1 MKKESEIITRDQE
14 SYLPVFSRYP
24 IVLDH
29 GDGSYVWDV
38 NGRKYLDALGGI
50 AVNVLGHNYA
60 PLVNAIGDQA
70 KRLIHVSNLYYTEP
84 QADAAAK
91 LSGLTAGGK
100 VFFGNSGA
108 EANEGAI
115 KAARKY
121 AHTIRPNKSQIITA
135 LGSFHGR
142 TIATLTAT
150 GQEKFHRG
158 FEPLPQG
165 FDYVPFND
173 IAALETQMNENTA
186 AVMLEPIQGE
196 GGVRTPAD
204 GYLQQVR
211 ELCDKYDALL
221 IFDEIQT
228 GMGRT
233 GSFYAYK
240 MYGVTPDIVTLA
252 KGLAGGV
259 PTGAFIVTE
268 KIAAAFHAGD
278 HGSTF
283 GGNPLACAAANVVL
297 NTIAND
303 DFLAGVRD
311 VGAHFK
317 QALTNLQKKYP
328 AHIVEV
334 RGTGLILGMEVKES
348 EDAAAI
354 ARRMLEQGVIINC
367 TAGNVLRFIP
377 PLIFSKNE
385 VDELIAVLD
394 HCVLDICGKGG
405 L

>member
-1 MKKESEIITRDQE
+1 MKNESEIITRDQE

-142 TIATLTAT
+142 TLATLTAT

-158 FEPLPQG
+158 FDPLPQG

-233 GSFYAYK
+233 GSFYAYE

-297 NTIAND
+297 DTIAND

>member
-1 MKKESEIITRDQE
+1 MKNEHEIMARDAA

-29 GDGSYVWDV
+29 GEGSYVWDV

-60 PLVNAIGDQA
+60 PLVDAIAEQA

-84 QADAAAK
+84 QADATAK
-91 LSGLTAGGK
+91 LSALTAGGK

-121 AHTIRPNKSQIITA
+121 GHMIHSEKSEIITA

-142 TIATLTAT
+142 TLATLTAT
-150 GQEKFHRG
+150 GQEKFHNG
-158 FEPLPQG
+158 FAPLPQG

-173 IAALETQMNENTA
+173 LAALEAQMSENTA

-211 ELCDKYDALL
+211 ALCDKYDTLL

-233 GSFYAYK
+233 GSFYAYESC
-240 MYGVTPDIVTLA
+240 GVTPDIVTLA

-259 PTGAFIVTE
+259 PIGAFIVTE
-268 KIAAAFHAGD
+268 KVAAAFHAGD

-297 NTIAND
+297 DVIAD
-303 DFLAGVRD
+303 DAFLGRVKA
-311 VGAHFK
+311 VGTHFK
-317 QALTNLQKKYP
+317 QKLEDLRTKYP
-328 AHIVEV
+328 AYIVDV
-334 RGTGLILGMEVKES
+334 RGTGLILGMEMQKNEV
-348 EDAAAI
+348 AAAI

-377 PLIFSKNE
+377 PLIFTKNE
-385 VDELIAVLD
+385 VDELV
-394 HCVLDICGKGG
+394 CVLDDCILDIYDQGG

>member
-84 QADAAAK
+84 QADAATK

-142 TIATLTAT
+142 TLATLTAT

-233 GSFYAYK
+233 GSFYAYE

-334 RGTGLILGMEVKES
+334 RGTGLILGMEMKES

-354 ARRMLEQGVIINC
+354 VRRMLEQGVIINC

>member
-84 QADAAAK
+84 QADATAK

-334 RGTGLILGMEVKES
+334 RGTGLILGMEMKES

-354 ARRMLEQGVIINC
+354 VRRMLEQGVIINC

>member
-1 MKKESEIITRDQE
+1 MKNESEIITRDQE

-50 AVNVLGHNYA
+50 AVNVLGHNHA

-70 KRLIHVSNLYYTEP
+70 KRLIHVSNLYYTAP

-142 TIATLTAT
+142 TLATLTAT
-150 GQEKFHRG
+150 GQEKFHSG

-196 GGVRTPAD
+196 GGVHTPAD

-211 ELCDKYDALL
+211 ELCDRYDALL

-233 GSFYAYK
+233 GYFYAYE

-259 PTGAFIVTE
+259 PIGAFIVTE
-268 KIAAAFHAGD
+268 KVATAFHAGD

-297 NTIAND
+297 DTIAND

-328 AHIVEV
+328 AHIVDV
-334 RGTGLILGMEVKES
+334 RGMGLILGMEIKES
-348 EDAAAI
+348 EDAAAV

>member
-1 MKKESEIITRDQE
+1 MKNESEIITKDQE

-29 GDGSYVWDV
+29 GEGAYVWDV
-38 NGRKYLDALGGI
+38 KGRKYLDALGGI
-50 AVNVLGHNYA
+50 AVNVLGHNDA
-60 PLVNAIGDQA
+60 PLVNAIADQS
-70 KRLIHVSNLYYTEP
+70 KRLIHVSNLYYTEA
-84 QADAAAK
+84 QADAADK
-91 LSGLTAGGK
+91 LSRLTAGGK

-121 AHTIRPNKSQIITA
+121 AHTIRDEKSQIITA
-135 LGSFHGR
+135 HGSFHGR
-142 TIATLTAT
+142 TLATLTAT
-150 GQEKFHRG
+150 GQEKFHKG
-158 FEPLPQG
+158 FEPLPGG
-165 FDYVPFND
+165 FDYVPYND
-173 IAALETQMNENTA
+173 AAALAKLISENTA

-196 GGVRTPAD
+196 GGVRIPAD
-204 GYLQQVR
+204 DYLQRVR
-211 ELCDKYDALL
+211 ELCDQYDALL
-221 IFDEIQT
+221 ILDEIQT

-233 GSFYAYK
+233 GSFYAYE

-259 PTGAFIVTE
+259 PIGAFIVTE
-268 KIAAAFHAGD
+268 KVAAAFHPGD

-297 NTIAND
+297 DRIANE
-303 DFLAGVRD
+303 DFLACVQD
-311 VGAHFK
+311 VGVYFK
-317 QALTNLQKKYP
+317 KALEDLWKKYP
-328 AHIVEV
+328 VHITEV
-334 RGTGLILGMEVKES
+334 RGAGLILGMEMQKN

-354 ARRMLEQGVIINC
+354 ARRMLEQGIIINC

-377 PLIFSKNE
+377 PLIFSKKE
-385 VDELIAVLD
+385 VDELIRVLD
-394 HCVLDICGKGG
+394 HCILDICDEGG

>member
-1 MKKESEIITRDQE
+1 MKNEHEIMARDTA

-29 GDGSYVWDV
+29 GEGSYVWDV

-60 PLVNAIGDQA
+60 PLVDAIAEQA

-91 LSGLTAGGK
+91 LSRLTAGGK

-121 AHTIRPNKSQIITA
+121 GHMIHPEKSQIITA

-142 TIATLTAT
+142 TLATLTAT
-150 GQEKFHRG
+150 GQEKFHKG
-158 FEPLPQG
+158 FAPLPQG

-173 IAALETQMNENTA
+173 IAALEARMSENTA

-211 ELCDKYDALL
+211 ALCDKYDALL

-233 GSFYAYK
+233 GSFYAYESC
-240 MYGVTPDIVTLA
+240 GVTPDIVTLA

-259 PTGAFIVTE
+259 PIGAFIVTE
-268 KIAAAFHAGD
+268 KVAAAFHAGD

-297 NTIAND
+297 DAVAND
-303 DFLAGVRD
+303 HFLAGVRD
-311 VGAHFK
+311 VGTHFK
-317 QALTNLQKKYP
+317 QALTDLQSKYP
-328 AHIVEV
+328 AHIAEV
-334 RGTGLILGMEVKES
+334 RGAGLILGMEMQRN

-367 TAGNVLRFIP
+367 TSGNVLRFIP
-377 PLIFSKNE
+377 PLIFTKNE
-385 VDELIAVLD
+385 VDELIRVLD
-394 HCVLDICGKGG
+394 RCILDICDRGG

>member
-1 MKKESEIITRDQE
+1 MKNESEIITRDQE

-50 AVNVLGHNYA
+50 AVNVLGHNHA

-70 KRLIHVSNLYYTEP
+70 KRLIHVSNLYYTAP
-84 QADAAAK
+84 QADAATK

-142 TIATLTAT
+142 TLATLTAT

-173 IAALETQMNENTA
+173 IVALEAQMNENTA

-196 GGVRTPAD
+196 GGVHTPAD

-211 ELCDKYDALL
+211 ELCDRYDALL

-233 GSFYAYK
+233 GCFYAYE
-240 MYGVTPDIVTLA
+240 MYGITPDIVTLA

-259 PTGAFIVTE
+259 PIGAFIVTE
-268 KIAAAFHAGD
+268 KVAAAFHAGD

-297 NTIAND
+297 DTIAND

-311 VGAHFK
+311 VGAHLK

-328 AHIVEV
+328 AHIVDV
-334 RGTGLILGMEVKES
+334 RGMGLILGMEMKKN

-377 PLIFSKNE
+377 PLILSKNE
-385 VDELIAVLD
+385 VDELTAVLD
-394 HCVLDICGKGG
+394 HCVLDICGEGG